1 MEVFQKIQQYLNNPF
16 YPSTTTNVHH
26 SPEVCK
32 DQPAKGGCWRQAIEG
47 KQAPA
52 QGELEIQD
60 LENGDQDTA
69 DDETIQRPV
78 RIH

>member
-1 MEVFQKIQQYLNNPF
+1 MKTFQKIRRYLNDPF

-32 DQPAKGGCWRQAIEG
+32 DQPAKGGCWRQAIKG

-52 QGELEIQD
+52 QGGF
-60 LENGDQDTA
+60 GDPGFG
-69 DDETIQRPV
+69 EWWPGYCR
-78 RIH
+78 